1 MDSAPIC
8 TNLKEIDRISHMSN
22 DFTQSQGNSHEVQIA
37 HLTILP
43 EEKYLSTIVDVVS
56 DLANAN
62 GISKKDT
69 GQLDK
74 VLVEIFNNIVKYG
87 FQNDTC
93 KTIEISIF
101 KRLHTFV
108 ISLEDKGLPFDY
120 ENLELGE
127 DKRFKSYLSK
137 GYADQV
143 NFYCLGTLG
152 NRTEIVKNL
161 PASDIREEMDISEH
175 HEHLKQEPAQLSAE
189 IKIDSFNHSKVHE
202 LVRLVYKCYGYSYAN
217 EFMYYPEQIEAR
229 LHSQL
234 MTSCGAYN
242 SDDELVGHLALIYS
256 KPGAKVGESGEAV
269 VDPRY
274 RGHHIFP
281 KMKTYMTE
289 HASSHGV
296 IGVYGEAVTVHPYSQ
311 KGSLELGSC
320 ETGFLLG
327 YSPGTVSFQNISED
341 EKPRRQSI
349 ALMFTPILK
358 SKPVKVY
365 VPEVYKEIIETIY
378 SRIGFE
384 REYISENINSK
395 YSKKGNGQMTVSIRS
410 DHNQG
415 IITVD
420 EFGKRTLEEIYF
432 HLKQLCIQRVDCIYA
447 DLPLNKKGAG
457 YIASKL
463 RELGFFYGYL
473 IPEYSDSDVLRLQYL
488 NNVEISREDI
498 KTASDFGEHLLD
510 LIINDWS
517 DENR

>member
-22 DFTQSQGNSHEVQIA
+22 DSTQSQGNSHEVQIA
-37 HLTILP
+37 HLKILP
-43 EEKYLSTIVDVVS
+43 EERYLSAIVDMVS
-56 DLANAN
+56 DIAEAN
-62 GISKKDT
+62 GISKKDAKN
-69 GQLDK
+69 LDK
-74 VLVEIFNNIVKYG
+74 VLVEIFKNIVKYG
-87 FQNDTC
+87 FQEDTC
-93 KTIEISIF
+93 KPIEISIF

-127 DKRFKSYLSK
+127 DARFKSYLSK

-143 NFYCLGTLG
+143 HFYTLGNKG

-161 PASDIREEMDISEH
+161 PARDIRNEMDISEH
-175 HEHLKQEPAQLSAE
+175 HEHLKLEPVGPDAE
-189 IKIDSFNHSKVHE
+189 IKIEIFKHNRVHE
-202 LVRLVYKCYGYSYAN
+202 LVRLVYKCYGYTYAN

-229 LHSQL
+229 LHGDVMS
-234 MTSCGAYN
+234 SCGAYN
-242 SDDELVGHLALIYS
+242 SDNELVGHLALIYS

-349 ALMFTPILK
+349 ALMFTPILQ
-358 SKPVKVY
+358 SKRVKVY
-365 VPEVYKEIIETIY
+365 VPEVYQEIIETIY

-384 REYISENINSK
+384 RAYISENINSK

-415 IITVD
+415 IITVE
-420 EFGKRTLEEIYF
+420 EFGKRTLEEIHF
-432 HLKQLCIQRVDCIYA
+432 HLKQLCLQRLDCIYA

-488 NNVEISREDI
+488 NNVEISKEDI
-498 KTASDFGEHLLD
+498 KTASPFGEELLNT
-510 LIINDWS
+510 IFKDWNEVS
-517 DENR
+517 T

>member
-1 MDSAPIC
+1 
-8 TNLKEIDRISHMSN
+8 MSN
-22 DFTQSQGNSHEVQIA
+22 DSTQTQDNSHEVQIA

-43 EEKYLSTIVDVVS
+43 EERYLSAIVDVVS

-62 GISKKDT
+62 GISKKAT
-69 GQLDK
+69 GHLDK
-74 VLVEIFNNIVKYG
+74 ILVEIFNNIVKYG
-87 FQNDTC
+87 FQEDIS
-93 KTIEISIF
+93 KPIEISIF
-101 KRLHTFV
+101 KRVHTFV

-127 DKRFKSYLSK
+127 DKRFKSYLSR

-161 PASDIREEMDISEH
+161 PATDIREEMDISEH
-175 HEHLKQEPAQLSAE
+175 QEHLKIDPIGEEAE
-189 IKIDSFNHSKVHE
+189 IKIDLFNQDKIHE
-202 LVRLVYKCYGYSYAN
+202 LVRLVYKCYGYTYAN
-217 EFMYYPEQIEAR
+217 EFMYYPEQIESR
-229 LHSQL
+229 LNSEV
-234 MTSCGAYN
+234 MSSCAAYSN
-242 SDDELVGHLALIYS
+242 DDELIGHLALIYS

-269 VDPRY
+269 VDPKY

-281 KMKTYMTE
+281 RMKTYMTE
-289 HASSHGV
+289 HASSNGV

-311 KGSLELGSC
+311 KGSLELGST

-327 YSPGTVSFQNISED
+327 YSPGTVSFQNISEE

-349 ALMFTPILK
+349 ALMFTPISK
-358 SKPVKVY
+358 SKPGSIY
-365 VPEVYKEIIETIY
+365 VPDKYQEIIKTIY
-378 SRIGFE
+378 DRVGYERNIIVENANTVFKQIGHGHL
-384 REYISENINSK
+384 S
-395 YSKKGNGQMTVSIRS
+395 VSMRS

-415 IITVD
+415 IITIDKFGTNTLD
-420 EFGKRTLEEIYF
+420 EIRF
-432 HLKQLCIQRVDCIYA
+432 HLKQLCLQRVDCIYA

-488 NNVEISREDI
+488 NNVEISRDDI
-498 KTASDFGEHLLD
+498 KTASNFGKNLLD
-510 LIINDWS
+510 TIFEDWLAVS
-517 DENR
+517 H

>member
-8 TNLKEIDRISHMSN
+8 TNPKEIDRISHMNKDSGK
-22 DFTQSQGNSHEVQIA
+22 SQENSHEVQIA
-37 HLTILP
+37 SLTILP
-43 EEKYLSTIVDVVS
+43 EERYLSAIVDVVS

-69 GQLDK
+69 KNLDK

-93 KTIEISIF
+93 KAIDISIF
-101 KRLHTFV
+101 KRLHSFV

-161 PASDIREEMDISEH
+161 PASDIRDEMEISLH
-175 HEHLKQEPAQLSAE
+175 HEHLKLQPAQLDAE

-229 LHSQL
+229 LHSEV
-234 MTSCGAYN
+234 MASCGAYN
-242 SDDELVGHLALIYS
+242 SEDELIGHLALIYS

-289 HASSHGV
+289 HASSNGV

-311 KGSLELGSC
+311 KGSLELGST

-327 YSPGTVSFQNISED
+327 YSPGTVSFQNISEN

-349 ALMFTPILK
+349 ALMFTPILS
-358 SKPVKVY
+358 SKNATIY
-365 VPEVYKEIIETIY
+365 LPEVYKEIIETIY
-378 SRIGFE
+378 NKIGYE
-384 REYISENINSK
+384 REFILENENSK
-395 YSKKGNGQMTVSIRS
+395 YKKKGKGHLNVSIRS

-415 IITVD
+415 IITVHEYGENTLD
-420 EFGKRTLEEIYF
+420 EFRF
-432 HLKQLCIQRVDCIYA
+432 HLKQLCLQRVDCIYA
-447 DLPLNKKGAG
+447 DLPLNRKGTG

-463 RELGFFYGYL
+463 RELGFFYGYV
-473 IPEYSDSDVLRLQYL
+473 IPEYSDSDILRLQYL
-488 NNVEISREDI
+488 NNVEISKDDI

-510 LIINDWS
+510 MIIKDWS
-517 DENR
+517 DVNR

>member
-1 MDSAPIC
+1 MNK
-8 TNLKEIDRISHMSN
+8 T
-22 DFTQSQGNSHEVQIA
+22 SQETSHEEQIA
-37 HLTILP
+37 SLRILP
-43 EEKYLSTIVDVVS
+43 EERYLSAIVDVVS

-69 GQLDK
+69 KNLDK

-87 FQNDTC
+87 FLNDTC
-93 KTIEISIF
+93 KPIEISIF

-127 DKRFKSYLSK
+127 DERYKSYLSK

-161 PASDIREEMDISEH
+161 PACDIRNEMNISEH
-175 HEHLKQEPAQLSAE
+175 HEHLKQNPVQPDAE
-189 IKIDSFNHSKVHE
+189 IKIGSFNHSKVHD

-229 LHSQL
+229 LHSDL

-242 SDDELVGHLALIYS
+242 SEDELIGHLALIYS

-311 KGSLELGSC
+311 KGSLELGST

-327 YSPGTVSFQNISED
+327 YSPGTVSFQNISEN
-341 EKPRRQSI
+341 EKSRRQSI
-349 ALMFTPILK
+349 ALMFTPILQ
-358 SKPVKVY
+358 SKRVKTYIPQVY
-365 VPEVYKEIIETIY
+365 QEIIETIY
-378 SRIGFE
+378 NKIGYE
-384 REYISENINSK
+384 REFIIENKDSK
-395 YSKKGNGQMTVSIRS
+395 YKEKGKSHLNVSIRS

-415 IITVD
+415 IITVYKYGENALD
-420 EFGKRTLEEIYF
+420 EFRF
-432 HLKQLCIQRVDCIYA
+432 HLKQLRLQRIDCIYA
-447 DLPLNKKGAG
+447 DLPLNNIGAG

-463 RELGFFYGYL
+463 RELGFFYGYV

-488 NNVEISREDI
+488 NNVEISKEDI

-510 LIINDWS
+510 FIVDDWTEVS
-517 DENR
+517 S

>member
-22 DFTQSQGNSHEVQIA
+22 DSTQSQGNSHEVQIA
-37 HLTILP
+37 HLKILP
-43 EEKYLSTIVDVVS
+43 EERYLSAIVDMVS
-56 DLANAN
+56 DIAEAN
-62 GISKKDT
+62 GISKKDAKN
-69 GQLDK
+69 LDK
-74 VLVEIFNNIVKYG
+74 VLVEIFKNIVKYG
-87 FQNDTC
+87 FQEDTC
-93 KTIEISIF
+93 KPIEISIF

-127 DKRFKSYLSK
+127 DARFKSYLSK

-143 NFYCLGTLG
+143 HFYTLGNKG

-161 PASDIREEMDISEH
+161 PARDIRNEMDISEH
-175 HEHLKQEPAQLSAE
+175 HEHLKLEPVDPDAE
-189 IKIDSFNHSKVHE
+189 IKIEIFKHNRVHE
-202 LVRLVYKCYGYSYAN
+202 LVRLVYKCYGYTYAN

-229 LHSQL
+229 LHGDVMS
-234 MTSCGAYN
+234 SCGAYS
-242 SDDELVGHLALIYS
+242 SDDELIGHLALVFD

-274 RGHHIFP
+274 RGHGIFP
-281 KMKTYMTE
+281 KMKTFMTE
-289 HASSHGV
+289 HAASRGV
-296 IGVYGEAVTVHPYSQ
+296 VGVYGEAVTVHPYSQ
-311 KGSLELGSC
+311 KGSLELGST

-358 SKPVKVY
+358 SKSVKVY
-365 VPEVYKEIIETIY
+365 VPEVYQEIIETIY

-415 IITVD
+415 IITVE
-420 EFGKRTLEEIYF
+420 EFGKRTLEEMNF
-432 HLKQLCIQRVDCIYA
+432 HLKQLCLQRVDCIYA